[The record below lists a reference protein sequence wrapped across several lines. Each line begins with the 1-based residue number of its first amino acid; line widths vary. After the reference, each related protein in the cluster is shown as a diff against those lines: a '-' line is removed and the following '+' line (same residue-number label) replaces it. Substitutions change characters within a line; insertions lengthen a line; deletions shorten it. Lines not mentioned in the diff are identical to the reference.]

1 MVARDVLSLSLYV
14 TEQIMVFDRSV
25 FDRSVFDGWY
35 FTPGDLQVNYKGVFM
50 GNAFAR

>member
-1 MVARDVLSLSLYV
+1 V
-14 TEQIMVFDRSV
+14 TDRIMV

-35 FTPGDLQVNYKGVFM
+35 FTPGDLQVSYKGVFM